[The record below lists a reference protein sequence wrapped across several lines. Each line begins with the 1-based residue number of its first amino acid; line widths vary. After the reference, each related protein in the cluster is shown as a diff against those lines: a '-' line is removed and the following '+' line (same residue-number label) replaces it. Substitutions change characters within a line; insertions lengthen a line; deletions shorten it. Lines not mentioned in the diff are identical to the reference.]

1 MAQNLY
7 SQEHLT
13 FFMNFR
19 VAYGES
25 NTIENFAPR
34 G

>member
-13 FFMNFR
+13 F
-19 VAYGES
+19 ALH
-25 NTIENFAPR
+25 R
-34 G
+34 GSCIHRIATM